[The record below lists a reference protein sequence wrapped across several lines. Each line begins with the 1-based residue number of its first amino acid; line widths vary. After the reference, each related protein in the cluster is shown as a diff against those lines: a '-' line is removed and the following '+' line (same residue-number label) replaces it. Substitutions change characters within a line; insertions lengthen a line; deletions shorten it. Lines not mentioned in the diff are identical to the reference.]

1 MAKKDLKRKAAS
13 AMVWTALQ
21 KYSTLGIQFFS
32 GIILARL
39 LTPYDYG
46 CIGMLSIF
54 MVLAGTFIDG
64 GFGSALIQKKQP
76 TQIDY
81 STIFFWNM
89 GMSALMYAI
98 LFASAPAIARFYNIP
113 LLSSVLRIQGLV
125 LFINAFNIIQSN
137 QLRKNINFKAIAIV
151 AISTSIVSLGI
162 TVWMAYRGFGVWSL
176 VAQNMVSSAIPA
188 ASFWFYVKW
197 RPTWSFSWQSFKELF
212 GFGSYMFLTHLLN
225 NFCRKIPGL
234 LIGKIF
240 SPVTLGYYTK
250 GVKTENLASHGIS
263 SVMTQVTYPLYAQV
277 QDDKAVLSN
286 MIRRLAM
293 TISYL
298 TFPLMAILMLAA
310 KPIFVLLYSDRWV
323 ESVPYFQIFCIVGLA
338 DCLQSVNTQTI
349 AAIGKSKIMF
359 KWTVI
364 KRTVGMSFIIGGLFW
379 FGMKGLLAG
388 MVIYNWFCYFVN
400 IALVSKHIGY
410 KWHKQ
415 LLDLL
420 PVTIAVIV
428 AALIALF
435 VSQILHLGLYYD
447 GILKI
452 IIFLFI
458 YMSWSY
464 KFKPESYTYFLT
476 LIPNKFRFWKR
487 F

>member
-1 MAKKDLKRKAAS
+1 
-13 AMVWTALQ
+13 MVWTALQ

-76 TQIDY
+76 TQTDY

-162 TVWMAYRGFGVWSL
+162 TIWMAYRGFGVWSL
-176 VAQNMVSSAIPA
+176 VAQNMISSAIPA

-240 SPVTLGYYTK
+240 SPVTLGYYAK

-310 KPIFVLLYSDRWV
+310 KPIFILLYSDRWI
-323 ESVPYFQIFCIVGLA
+323 ESVPYFQVFCIVGLA

-364 KRTVGMSFIIGGLFW
+364 KRTVGMTFIIGGLFW

-415 LLDLL
+415 LIDLM
-420 PVTIAVIV
+420 PVTIVVIV

-447 GILKI
+447 GILKLV
-452 IIFLFI
+452 IFLSI
-458 YMSWSY
+458 YMSWSHI
-464 KFKPESYTYFLT
+464 FKPESYTYFLT
-476 LIPNKFRFWKR
+476 LIPNKFRIWKR